1 MEGVE
6 QESMKSR
13 WNQHIEDLSQIEGL
27 RVAIAEERNPPVVCL
42 EVSDV
47 IFFHNTLRCHDVPL
61 KLSYF
66 KYYPHF
72 VQTWLPNACITT
84 HSH

>member
-1 MEGVE
+1 
-6 QESMKSR
+6 MKSG
-13 WNQHIEDLSQIEGL
+13 WDQQLEDLSRTEGL
-27 RVAIAEERNPPVVCL
+27 RVSIVEERNPIVVGL

-47 IFFHNTLRCHDVPL
+47 RFFHNTLRCHDVSL
-61 KLSYF
+61 KVSYL

-72 VQTWLPNACITT
+72 EQTWLPNACITT

>member
-1 MEGVE
+1 
-6 QESMKSR
+6 MKSGQDQQITELN
-13 WNQHIEDLSQIEGL
+13 WIEGL
-27 RVAIAEERNPPVVCL
+27 QVAVVEERNPMVVCL

-47 IFFHNTLRCHDVPL
+47 VFFQSTLRCHDVPL